1 MNAIYE
7 RSSLDD
13 ALTHAH
19 LKVGSIE
26 SALKCLQ
33 KYCWENYEIEWPVV
47 TDMVD
52 VLSACAKD
60 VDKQITLA
68 EDAVKPRPSPLAS
81 LNI

>member
-1 MNAIYE
+1 MNADYE
-7 RSSLDD
+7 RDSLDD
-13 ALTHAH
+13 ALTDAH

-33 KYCWENYEIEWPVV
+33 KYCWENYEIEWSVV

-52 VLSACAKD
+52 VLTACAKD
-60 VDKQITLA
+60 VDKQITVA
-68 EDAVKPRPSPLAS
+68 EAAHRPKPSPLAS

>member
-1 MNAIYE
+1 MNADNE
-7 RSSLDD
+7 RNSLDE
-13 ALTHAH
+13 ALTDAH

-26 SALKCLQ
+26 SVLKCLQ

-52 VLSACAKD
+52 VLTACAKD
-60 VDKQITLA
+60 VDKQITIA